1 MALLSDCQTDIDIK
15 LVRLR
20 QSYDIGKEK
29 KIVFTIATLLFQQ
42 SRVQINVFVCL
53 DRIVFIFVLLSI
65 PEHYF

>member
-29 KIVFTIATLLFQQ
+29 KIVFTIAMLLFQQ